1 MAYPIFFFLFM
12 ATQATYGSSQ
22 ARVQIGAVVVAYT
35 TATATTIL
43 NLLKEAKDQTYILTE
58 TMPGS

>member
-1 MAYPIFFFLFM
+1 M
-12 ATQATYGSSQ
+12 ATPATYGSSQ